1 MEGAESD
8 GLLPPTQSASVGSA
22 PNLSFATTPPAVP
35 SPITDAD
42 RDSALQSFISL
53 VRQRSDL
60 KDQVK
65 SARDQ
70 DDVIALAQAEGF
82 PIDSLT
88 LLRSWSKVT
97 DFTKPTWFGWFDD

>member
-1 MEGAESD
+1 M
-8 GLLPPTQSASVGSA
+8 
-22 PNLSFATTPPAVP
+22 P

-88 LLRSWSKVT
+88 LLRVGARSLISQNPRGLVGSTT
-97 DFTKPTWFGWFDD
+97 DCGWLISA